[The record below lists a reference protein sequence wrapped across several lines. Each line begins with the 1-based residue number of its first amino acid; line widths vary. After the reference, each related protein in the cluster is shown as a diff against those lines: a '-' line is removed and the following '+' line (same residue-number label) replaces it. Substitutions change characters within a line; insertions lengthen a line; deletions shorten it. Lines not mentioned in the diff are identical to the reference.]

1 MNDKVFN
8 VKMFHYQ
15 AWPDFGIP
23 DNPED
28 LIDLILKVKS
38 FKFKRIL
45 VHCSAGVGRT
55 GILLIPRMM
64 AKMEIPALF
73 FFLIFISHFFL
84 KKELSLLCLN
94 CWTLWTIMRKMI

>member
-38 FKFKRIL
+38 FKF
-45 VHCSAGVGRT
+45 
-55 GILLIPRMM
+55 
-64 AKMEIPALF
+64 
-73 FFLIFISHFFL
+73 
-84 KKELSLLCLN
+84 SL
-94 CWTLWTIMRKMI
+94 

>member
-1 MNDKVFN
+1 MNDKVFK

-55 GILLIPRMM
+55 GIEYL
-64 AKMEIPALF
+64 E
-73 FFLIFISHFFL
+73 
-84 KKELSLLCLN
+84 
-94 CWTLWTIMRKMI
+94 